1 MDNVRKALVMS
12 RIFAIFLILSN
23 IIFTSCTQNELVKTQ
38 NILHQN
44 QSNNEPSTDSIQNK
58 SDSISILCQN
68 LLNFISK
75 NYYKDPE
82 NREVKVHLK
91 EINNNLTNRPGL
103 SVFLYSEI
111 STWLNQKNYCTRI
124 FPPDAKALNCIV
136 EIHLI
141 DNSLL
146 NPNTPVSILANVLNA
161 VDAKLIFSD
170 KINLSLNGL
179 KHIENSSQY
188 KLACKTASD
197 KNKSALLT
205 VKAINIG
212 SSYKAAD
219 KYYLE
224 RTYGSFGVYDAIW
237 KKDTGSS
244 GYYPAEQK
252 CKINGKQF
260 DIDYN
265 KIFYSGEISSGNIE
279 IVAVSRK
286 GFWDG
291 YRGQQTIGDEFR
303 KKFYVNLEKNE
314 NINIDIIF
322 IYRGNEPA
330 IEVKAYRK
338 KEIMRGNE
346 IETVNEIIDVFF

>member
-1 MDNVRKALVMS
+1 VRKVLVMS

-23 IIFTSCTQNELVKTQ
+23 IIFVSCAQNELVNKH
-38 NILHQN
+38 NGLHQG
-44 QSNNEPSTDSIQNK
+44 QSNNKPSTDSIQNK
-58 SDSISILCQN
+58 SDSIPILCQN
-68 LLNFISK
+68 LLHFISTK
-75 NYYKDPE
+75 YYKDPE
-82 NREVKVHLK
+82 TREVRVHLK
-91 EINNNLTNRPGL
+91 EINNNLTDRSGL

-111 STWLNQKNYCTRI
+111 SEWLNGKHYCTRI
-124 FPPDAKALNCIV
+124 LPPDAMALNCIV
-136 EIHLI
+136 EMHLI

-146 NPNTPVSILANVLNA
+146 DPNSPVSILANVFNA
-161 VDAKLIFSD
+161 EDGKLIFSD
-170 KINLSLNGL
+170 KINLSLNEL
-179 KHIENSSQY
+179 KHIENSNQY
-188 KLACKTASD
+188 KLACKTASN

-224 RTYGSFGVYDAIW
+224 RTYGPSGVYDAIW

-244 GYYPAEQK
+244 GYYPAKQK

-265 KIFYSGEISSGNIE
+265 KMFYNGEISAGNIE
-279 IVAVSRK
+279 IVAVFNK
-286 GFWDG
+286 AFWDG
-291 YRGQQTIGDEFR
+291 YRGQQTIGDEFL
-303 KKFYVNLEKNE
+303 KKFYVNLEKNDTV
-314 NINIDIIF
+314 NIDIIF
-322 IYRGNEPA
+322 IYRGDEPA
-330 IEVKAYRK
+330 IKVKAYRK